1 MLSSN
6 YKSSNRNVTGADDW
20 ELNRKMLCDMIGN
33 DFEIL
38 EARDGRECM
47 ELIGEYGTEISL
59 ILLDDIMP
67 GTDGFEILAEMNRLH
82 YIDDIPVIMITSNG
96 TDDNIRRAFSLGVS
110 DYLSRPFDPKVVT
123 QSIQNTL
130 RLHLKLQ
137 RLTSKITKQLGESQ
151 NSERIMTEVLSG
163 ILGRKNGESAAHIR
177 HIRKVTAMLLER
189 LILKTDKYG
198 LSWHDCEIIADASVL
213 HDIGKIEIDSKI
225 LNKPGR
231 LTPKEREEVK
241 KHAVI
246 GEEIL
251 LNGVGNTLNEE
262 PMLATAVQI
271 CRWHHE
277 RYDGGGY
284 PDGLSGDNIPIAA
297 QVVSIA
303 DVYDALVCRRVYK
316 EAYSG
321 EKALDMILS
330 GECGSFN
337 PILLECLCDISSKLI
352 EDIYANKCD

>member
-1 MLSSN
+1 
-6 YKSSNRNVTGADDW
+6 
-20 ELNRKMLCDMIGN
+20 
-33 DFEIL
+33 
-38 EARDGRECM
+38 
-47 ELIGEYGTEISL
+47 
-59 ILLDDIMP
+59 
-67 GTDGFEILAEMNRLH
+67 
-82 YIDDIPVIMITSNG
+82 
-96 TDDNIRRAFSLGVS
+96 
-110 DYLSRPFDPKVVT
+110 
-123 QSIQNTL
+123 
-130 RLHLKLQ
+130 
-137 RLTSKITKQLGESQ
+137 
-151 NSERIMTEVLSG
+151 
-163 ILGRKNGESAAHIR
+163 
-177 HIRKVTAMLLER
+177 MLLER

-246 GEEIL
+246 GEKIL
-251 LNGVGNTLNEE
+251 LNGAGNTLNEE

>member
-1 MLSSN
+1 
-6 YKSSNRNVTGADDW
+6 
-20 ELNRKMLCDMIGN
+20 
-33 DFEIL
+33 
-38 EARDGRECM
+38 
-47 ELIGEYGTEISL
+47 
-59 ILLDDIMP
+59 
-67 GTDGFEILAEMNRLH
+67 
-82 YIDDIPVIMITSNG
+82 
-96 TDDNIRRAFSLGVS
+96 
-110 DYLSRPFDPKVVT
+110 
-123 QSIQNTL
+123 
-130 RLHLKLQ
+130 
-137 RLTSKITKQLGESQ
+137 
-151 NSERIMTEVLSG
+151 
-163 ILGRKNGESAAHIR
+163 
-177 HIRKVTAMLLER
+177 MLLER

-251 LNGVGNTLNEE
+251 LNGAGNTLNEE
-262 PMLATAVQI
+262 PMLATAVHI

-321 EKALDMILS
+321 E
-330 GECGSFN
+330 CGSFN

-352 EDIYANKCD
+352 KDIYANKCD